1 MKKEIHPEYGPVAFR
16 DYSTGDIFLT
26 KSTLVNKPG
35 LKTVEIIDK
44 IYKSIQNNN

>member
-26 KSTLVNKPG
+26 KSTLVSKPG
-35 LKTVEIIDK
+35 LKTVEI
-44 IYKSIQNNN
+44 Q